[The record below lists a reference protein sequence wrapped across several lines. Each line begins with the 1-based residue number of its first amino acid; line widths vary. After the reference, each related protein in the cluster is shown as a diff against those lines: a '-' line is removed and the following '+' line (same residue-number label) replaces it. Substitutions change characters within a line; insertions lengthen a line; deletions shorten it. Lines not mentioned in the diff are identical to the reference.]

1 MFTGKV
7 HVTKGNR
14 NIFFSIGKQALTRQ
28 IVPIQTRRIK
38 KCSPTTVV
46 YALQMDQARI
56 EQACD
61 GFLLLATRTTNC
73 MLRKFI
79 KKNWL
84 LKINE
89 TTWRATLTIILFWA
103 LFIMAIPMLHRLFKG
118 YFRGKIDLLT
128 WKIFS
133 VLTIFYAL

>member
-1 MFTGKV
+1 MFTGTV

-14 NIFFSIGKQALTRQ
+14 NIFFSTEKQALTRQ

-46 YALQMDQARI
+46 YALQMDKARI

-61 GFLLLATRTTNC
+61 GFVLLLATRTTNC

-79 KKNWL
+79 PKN
-84 LKINE
+84 
-89 TTWRATLTIILFWA
+89 
-103 LFIMAIPMLHRLFKG
+103 
-118 YFRGKIDLLT
+118 
-128 WKIFS
+128 
-133 VLTIFYAL
+133 